1 MLYEFTCY
9 DVDCCQL
16 NLNLFWR
23 LLPSPDSQVGESL
36 RLHVERLVVPRIVVM
51 GCYVTEFNGNYFTTG
66 FATYQ
71 KLQAN
76 RASAHCA
83 IKHVGPRQLYRV

>member
-16 NLNLFWR
+16 NLFWR
-23 LLPSPDSQVGESL
+23 LLPSSPDSQVGESL

-51 GCYVTEFNGNYFTTG
+51 GCYLTDLNSNYFTTC
-66 FATYQ
+66 FATSQ

-76 RASAHCA
+76 RASAHYA
-83 IKHVGPRQLYRV
+83 IKHVGPRQFYRV